1 MKTRTMTGA
10 FLCYGNEVLLMH
22 RNPDRKIAPDMW
34 APVGGHI
41 EPDEIDDPK
50 AACLREI
57 EEETGIRAENIKN
70 LNLRYITTRKF
81 EDEIR
86 FVFFFMGE
94 VAEKYDLPVCGEG
107 VLHWM
112 DFESLPELHMPF
124 STKQTILHWGKN
136 EDSESIHIGV
146 INSTNDEI
154 TWSQL

>member
-1 MKTRTMTGA
+1 MSGA
-10 FLCYGNEVLLMH
+10 FLCYENEVLLMH

-41 EPDEIDDPK
+41 EPGEINNPL

-57 EEETGIRAENIKN
+57 AEETGIRAENIKN
-70 LNLRYITTRKF
+70 LNLRYITTRKV

-94 VAEKYDLPVCGEG
+94 VAEKYDLPACEEG
-107 VLHWM
+107 VLHWI
-112 DFESLPELHMPF
+112 DFELLPELHMPF
-124 STKQTILHWGKN
+124 STKQVVLHWRKN
-136 EDSESIHIGV
+136 KDSKNICIGA

-154 TWSQL
+154 TWSVL